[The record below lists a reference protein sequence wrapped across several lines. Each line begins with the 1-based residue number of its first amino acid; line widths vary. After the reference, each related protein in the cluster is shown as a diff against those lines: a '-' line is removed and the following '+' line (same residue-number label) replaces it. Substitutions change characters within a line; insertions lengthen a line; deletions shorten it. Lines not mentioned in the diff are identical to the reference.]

1 MYGLLIISY
10 LIIALAIIVL
20 VLIQRGKGA
29 DMGSSFGAGA
39 SATLFGSS
47 GSGNFLTRTTTLLGI
62 LFFVISIV
70 LSNLGSRA
78 HITSTGEFDN
88 LEDTAPVTTQ
98 QSESGITPTTDPV
111 VQPGQINPTSD
122 ILLGIRLGI
131 QFSLLK

>member
-98 QSESGITPTTDPV
+98 QSEGGITPTADPV
-111 VQPGQINPTSD
+111 VQPGQVNPTSD
-122 ILLGIRLGI
+122 IPE
-131 QFSLLK
+131 

>member
-88 LEDTAPVTTQ
+88 LEDTTPVTTQ
-98 QSESGITPTTDPV
+98 QSEGGITPTVDPV
-111 VQPGQINPTSD
+111 VQPGQVNPTSD
-122 ILLGIRLGI
+122 IPE
-131 QFSLLK
+131 

>member
-98 QSESGITPTTDPV
+98 QSEGGITPIVDPV
-111 VQPGQINPTSD
+111 VQPGQVNPTSD
-122 ILLGIRLGI
+122 IPE
-131 QFSLLK
+131 

>member
-88 LEDTAPVTTQ
+88 LEDNAPVTTQ
-98 QSESGITPTTDPV
+98 QSEGGITPTIDPV
-111 VQPGQINPTSD
+111 VQPGQVNPTSD
-122 ILLGIRLGI
+122 IPE
-131 QFSLLK
+131 

>member
-98 QSESGITPTTDPV
+98 QSEDGITPTVDPV
-111 VQPGQINPTSD
+111 VQPGQVNPTSD
-122 ILLGIRLGI
+122 IPE
-131 QFSLLK
+131 